1 MATLKAAD
9 LYALLTVAEMY
20 RADAKAEAAGVSA
33 EALME
38 AAGTGIAREICRR
51 WPKTPTVILCGPGNN
66 GGDGFVAAR
75 KLAEAGWDVRV
86 ALLGKRE
93 ALKGEAAL
101 NASRWRGAVEPL
113 KREALDGAG
122 LVVDALFG
130 AGLERALE
138 GVPRAVVEEVAA
150 RRLECVAVDVPS
162 GVHGDTGRV
171 LGAAAPA
178 RLTVTFFRRKPG
190 HLLLPGRE
198 LAGQVVVVDIGTPP
212 EVLDEIAPRVHENN
226 PVLWLDRFRWPK
238 LTDHKYTRGH
248 AVVVG
253 GAEKTG
259 AARLAARA
267 ALRAGAGLV
276 TVASPPEALPIYASY
291 MPGVLTE
298 AIPDPAALA
307 RVLGDERK
315 NAVLVGPGTG
325 VTGTTRELVLT
336 ALEAKRAAVL
346 DADALTSFEGQP
358 EALFAALA
366 GPCIMTPH
374 EGEFHRLFKGRVPA
388 GADKLSRA
396 RAAAELAG
404 AVLLLKGGDTVIAAP
419 DGRAVINSNAPAEL
433 ATAGAGD
440 VLAGLLVGL
449 SAQGMRPFE
458 AACAAAWLHGAAAAE
473 FGPGLI
479 AEDLSEMLPAAMRR
493 LRAAAGLT

>member
-1 MATLKAAD
+1 MATSKAAE
-9 LYALLTVAEMY
+9 LYALLTLEEMY
-20 RADAKAEAAGVSA
+20 QADAKAEAAGVSA

-38 AAGTGIAREICRR
+38 AAGTGIAREILRR

-66 GGDGFVAAR
+66 GGDGFVVAR
-75 KLAEAGWDVRV
+75 KLTEAEWDVRV

-101 NASRWRGAVEPL
+101 NASRWQGAVEPL
-113 KREALDGAG
+113 APEALDGAG

-150 RRLECVAVDVPS
+150 RRLECVAVDIPS
-162 GVHGDTGRV
+162 GVHGDTGQV
-171 LGAAAPA
+171 LGVAAPA

-198 LAGQVVVVDIGTPP
+198 LAGQVAVVDIGTPP
-212 EVLDEIAPRVHENN
+212 EVLDEIGPKVHENN

-253 GAEKTG
+253 GAQKTG

-267 ALRAGAGLV
+267 ALRVGAGLV

-298 AIPDPAALA
+298 AIPDPAAFA

-315 NAVLVGPGTG
+315 NAILIGPGTG
-325 VTGTTRELVLT
+325 VTGATRELVLT
-336 ALEAKRAAVL
+336 ALKAKRAAVL
-346 DADALTSFEGQP
+346 DADALTSFEAQP
-358 EALFAALA
+358 ERLFTALE

-374 EGEFHRLFKGRVPA
+374 EGEFHRLFKGQVPA
-388 GADKLSRA
+388 EADKLSRA

-404 AVLLLKGGDTVIAAP
+404 AVLVLKGGDTVIAAP

-449 SAQGMRPFE
+449 LAQGMRPFE

-493 LRAAAGLT
+493 LRAAAGLF